1 MANGNFKQY
10 EKKNGTKA
18 WLINSLYL
26 GLDEY
31 GKQVRVTRRGFDT
44 LKEAKKEATRLKT
57 LFDRGEYGKQQKE
70 CTFKEVFE
78 LWFESYSK
86 TVKEVTSM
94 GTYANVTKHFMPTLG
109 HIKISKVTP
118 AMAQKE
124 VNRISKSR
132 KTYKYVVQYVKT
144 IFKFAMSLEMID
156 RNPFENVIYPKSTVE
171 VKEKEVKFYTTDQIK
186 LIMDTLEND
195 VKQSANLNIGKQYR
209 ALLTLALYRTL
220 AFSGMRVSE
229 ACALTWSDIDFLNNT
244 ITINKTLSKAKK
256 GRVVSSP
263 KTKSSNRTLAMD
275 PKTMRILRQWQFK
288 QKELL
293 FANGLTNIDNIFTQW
308 HGKTLNAN
316 TVLDFSERV
325 AKKCGL
331 PFIGTHGYRHS
342 HASMLFESNVSMKEA
357 QVRLGHS
364 NIEMTMNIYTH
375 VTNEAQTKTVEKLT
389 KFANF

>member
-1 MANGNFKQY
+1 MGNFKQY
-10 EKKNGTKA
+10 EKKDGTKK

-44 LKEAKKEATRLKT
+44 LKEAKKEATRLKM

-70 CTFKEVFE
+70 STFKEVFE
-78 LWFESYSK
+78 LWFETYSK
-86 TVKEVTSM
+86 TVKEVTKM
-94 GTYANVTKHFMPTLG
+94 ETYANVTKHFIPTLG
-109 HIKISKVTP
+109 HIKINKVTP

-124 VNRISKSR
+124 VNRVSKTR
-132 KTYKYVVQYVKT
+132 KSYKQVVQYVKA
-144 IFKFAMSLEMID
+144 IFKFAVSLEMID

-195 VKQSANLNIGKQYR
+195 VKQSANKNIGKQYR
-209 ALLTLALYRTL
+209 TLLTLSLYRTL

-244 ITINKTLSKAKK
+244 ITINKTLSKVKK
-256 GRVVSSP
+256 GYVVSSP

-275 PKTMRILRQWQFK
+275 HKTMRILKQWQLK

-293 FANGLTNIDNIFTQW
+293 FANGITKADHVFTQW
-308 HGKTLNAN
+308 HGKMLNSH
-316 TVLDFSERV
+316 TVLFNSKTI
-325 AKKCGL
+325 AKRCNL
-331 PFIGTHGYRHS
+331 PVIGTHAYRHS

-375 VTNEAQTKTVEKLT
+375 VTSEAQTKTIEKLT

>member
-1 MANGNFKQY
+1 MGNFKQY
-10 EKKNGTKA
+10 EKKDGTKK

-44 LKEAKKEATRLKT
+44 LKEAKKEATRLKM

-70 CTFKEVFE
+70 STFKEVFE
-78 LWFESYSK
+78 LWFETYSK
-86 TVKEVTSM
+86 TVKEVTKM
-94 GTYANVTKHFMPTLG
+94 ETYANVTKHFMPTLG
-109 HIKISKVTP
+109 HIKINKVTP

-124 VNRISKSR
+124 VNRVSKTR
-132 KTYKYVVQYVKT
+132 KSYKQVVQYVKA
-144 IFKFAMSLEMID
+144 IFKFAVSLEMID

-195 VKQSANLNIGKQYR
+195 VKQSANKNIGKQYR
-209 ALLTLALYRTL
+209 TLLTLSLYRTL

-244 ITINKTLSKAKK
+244 ITINKTLSKVKK
-256 GRVVSSP
+256 GYVVSSP

-275 PKTMRILRQWQFK
+275 HKTMRILKQWQLK

-293 FANGLTNIDNIFTQW
+293 FANGITKADHVFTQW
-308 HGKTLNAN
+308 HGKMLNSH
-316 TVLDFSERV
+316 TVLFNSKTI
-325 AKKCGL
+325 AKRCNL
-331 PFIGTHGYRHS
+331 PVIGTHAYRHS

-375 VTNEAQTKTVEKLT
+375 VTSEAQTKTIEKLT

>member
-1 MANGNFKQY
+1 MGNFKQY
-10 EKKNGTKA
+10 EKKDGTKK

-78 LWFESYSK
+78 LWFETYSK

-109 HIKISKVTP
+109 HIKINKVTP

-124 VNRISKSR
+124 VNRVSKSR
-132 KTYKYVVQYVKT
+132 KTYKNVVQYVKA
-144 IFKFAMSLEMID
+144 IFKFAMSLEMTD

-171 VKEKEVKFYTTDQIK
+171 VKEKEAKFYTTDQIK

-195 VKQSANLNIGKQYR
+195 VKQSASKNIGKQYR
-209 ALLTLALYRTL
+209 TLLTLSLYRTL

-244 ITINKTLSKAKK
+244 ITINKTLSKVKN
-256 GRVVSSP
+256 GRAVSSP

-275 PKTMRILRQWQFK
+275 HKTMRILKQWQLK

-293 FANGLTNIDNIFTQW
+293 FANGITKADNVFTQW

-325 AKKCGL
+325 AIKCGL
-331 PFIGTHGYRHS
+331 PFIGTHAYRHS

>member
-1 MANGNFKQY
+1 MGNFKQY
-10 EKKNGTKA
+10 EKKDGIKK

-70 CTFKEVFE
+70 STFKEVFE
-78 LWFESYSK
+78 LWFETYSK
-86 TVKEVTSM
+86 TVKEVTRM
-94 GTYANVTKHFMPTLG
+94 ETYANVTKHFMPTLG
-109 HIKISKVTP
+109 HIKINKVTP

-124 VNRISKSR
+124 VNRVSKTR
-132 KTYKYVVQYVKT
+132 KSYKQVVQYVKA
-144 IFKFAMSLEMID
+144 IFKFAVSLEMID

-195 VKQSANLNIGKQYR
+195 VKQSASKNIGKQYR
-209 ALLTLALYRTL
+209 TLLTLSLYRTL

-244 ITINKTLSKAKK
+244 ITINKTLSKVKK
-256 GRVVSSP
+256 GFVVSSP

-275 PKTMRILRQWQFK
+275 HKTMRILKQWQLK

-293 FANGLTNIDNIFTQW
+293 FANGITKADHVFTQW
-308 HGKTLNAN
+308 HGKMLNSH
-316 TVLDFSERV
+316 TVLFNSKTI
-325 AKKCGL
+325 AKRCNL
-331 PFIGTHGYRHS
+331 PVIGTHAYRHS

-375 VTNEAQTKTVEKLT
+375 VTSEAQTKTVEKLT